1 MYTRILASAPL
12 PPPPLE
18 EGTTVEQASFAVGR
32 GIRGERERERE
43 SETDGGLDR
52 DKETEKKTE
61 RGRKREKKKA

>member
-1 MYTRILASAPL
+1 MRRRRCHRHRWKKE
-12 PPPPLE
+12 PPSSKRVSPWD
-18 EGTTVEQASFAVGR
+18 GVYG
-32 GIRGERERERE
+32 GRERERE

>member
-32 GIRGERERERE
+32 GIRGEREKE